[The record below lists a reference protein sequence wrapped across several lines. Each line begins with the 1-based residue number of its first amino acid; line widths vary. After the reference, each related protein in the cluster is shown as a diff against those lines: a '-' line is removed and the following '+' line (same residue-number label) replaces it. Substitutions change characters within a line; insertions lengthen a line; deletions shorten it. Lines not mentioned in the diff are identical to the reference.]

1 MINVFKNLISCNIST
16 GFETNT
22 TFAAYDAIDLLIS
35 KLRWS
40 RAGFLVVEDSILELG
55 PSGTLFSDSNSTLR
69 AGSALHFKTFSS
81 GVYASHTGPRR
92 ETYSEN
98 SSLEG

>member
-1 MINVFKNLISCNIST
+1 MINVFKSLISCNIST

-22 TFAAYDAIDLLIS
+22 TFAAYDAINLLIS

-55 PSGTLFSDSNSTLR
+55 PSGTLFSDSNPTLR
-69 AGSALHFKTFSS
+69 AGSALHFKTSS
-81 GVYASHTGPRR
+81 GVYASQTGPRR
-92 ETYSEN
+92 ETYSES